1 MTHNTKEAR
10 GEECIF
16 TQTHVMR
23 LQLGAFESQDTPL
36 HDHAKIWF
44 NGTKLDFFFSGYL
57 PKTPFFGTQV
67 GLKRLKTG
75 QLTKRI
81 HT

>member
-44 NGTKLDFFFSGYL
+44 TGPKLDFFLRL
-57 PKTPFFGTQV
+57 PPQNTFFGTLDSES
-67 GLKRLKTG
+67 GS
-75 QLTKRI
+75 
-81 HT
+81 